1 MTICHVLSKTALALT
16 ITMSV
21 GCASIISD
29 SSYPVAMT
37 SSPSGA
43 TFEIR
48 NESGAIVHQGTTPN
62 TVTLKAGDGF
72 FSGAHYSVRYKK
84 DGYSDQNGSIN
95 PSVDGWYVANIIF
108 GGVIG
113 LLIVDPATGAMYK
126 LPESHNAS
134 LSPVVTEAPA
144 DGESSLQLVS
154 IEQLTEA
161 QRPALVRVQ

>member
-1 MTICHVLSKTALALT
+1 MNICHVLSKTALALT
-16 ITMSV
+16 VTLSV

-37 SSPSGA
+37 SSPTGA
-43 TFEIR
+43 SFEIR
-48 NESGAIVHQGTTPN
+48 NESGAVVHQGTTPS

-108 GGVIG
+108 GGLIG

-126 LPESHNAS
+126 LPEGHNAS
-134 LSPVVTEAPA
+134 LSPVVAETQTSS
-144 DGESSLQLVS
+144 DSSLQLVS

-161 QRPALVRVQ
+161 QRATLVRVQ